1 MSYKLGE
8 LNKEELK
15 LFMKEERETSDSIS
29 ILKRRISWLESK
41 GKNLIIEQ
49 DIKSIRKMIKEKERH
64 LYFLQEEIQHS
75 RKS

>member
-8 LNKEELK
+8 LNKEQLK

-41 GKNLIIEQ
+41 GKNLTIEQ

-64 LYFLQEEIQHS
+64 LYFLQEEIQH
-75 RKS
+75 

>member
-1 MSYKLGE
+1 MSYKLNEG
-8 LNKEELK
+8 ELK
-15 LFMKEERETSDSIS
+15 LFMKEEKETRDSIS

-41 GKNLIIEQ
+41 GGPIIKQ
-49 DIKSIRKMIKEKERH
+49 DIKSIRKMIMEKERH